1 MASIYTAGIS
11 FTVES
16 CVHGYHI
23 FQHAWIH
30 REGSFAVVVKKGE
43 DIVRHGPR
51 QFSCAS
57 SLFLQ
62 SGGLLACEVS
72 VDRHYSHDLL
82 NSIGGMEISCV
93 YIFSGVP
100 DLVNKTKQ
108 WLR

>member
-30 REGSFAVVVKKGE
+30 GEGSFAIVVKKGE
-43 DIVRHGPR
+43 DIVGHDPR

-57 SLFLQ
+57 SLFSQ
-62 SGGLLACEVS
+62 SGGLLAYEVG

-82 NSIGGMEISCV
+82 NSIGGMEISCK
-93 YIFSGVP
+93 YTFSSA
-100 DLVNKTKQ
+100 
-108 WLR
+108 